1 MSDSSG
7 SAVSSIKA
15 VEMAD
20 LSGAQK
26 SEGAQFLRGQI
37 ELIRGVKV
45 RASVMLG
52 EAEMSVGKLLD
63 LRDGDV
69 LALDRQIDQPLE
81 MLLDGKIVARGEL
94 VVVGE
99 KLGLRITEIAK
110 R

>member
-1 MSDSSG
+1 MSDTSSG
-7 SAVSSIKA
+7 TVSSIKNVA
-15 VEMAD
+15 MAD
-20 LSGAQK
+20 LSGDHK
-26 SEGAQFLRGQI
+26 GEGAPFLRGQI

-52 EAEMSVGKLLD
+52 ETEISVGKLLD

-69 LALDRQIDQPLE
+69 LPLDRQVDQPLE